1 MVDING
7 NDEAAWKGANKL
19 IDETV
24 EEIMLNVFGKRTF
37 ERILRIM
44 REKYSLKINK
54 ISEKP
59 QVFSKALRGIVG
71 DNSII
76 IEDLI
81 VESLY
86 LKIGLKSRWK
96 KNYSFS
102 DYIKEIRKL
111 IEMRDSIQY

>member
-7 NDEAAWKGANKL
+7 NDEVRWKGANKL

-24 EEIMLNVFGKRTF
+24 EEVMLNVFGKRTF

-59 QVFSKALRGIVG
+59 QVFSKALRRIVG

-96 KNYSFS
+96 RNYSFS
-102 DYIKEIRKL
+102 DYITEIRKL